1 MPTAIFLTK
10 NICYFRKKY
19 SIFVANKI
27 KDMERIYEFS
37 FIPKRLAY
45 MVKDNTERYWYLYI
59 RKNEAGIVAKT
70 NKGFYIYDY
79 NKCKNIYAG
88 ENMLGLSIAIKRIY
102 RLYNNVSR
110 GTINEY

>member
-1 MPTAIFLTK
+1 MVMDKTK
-10 NICYFRKKY
+10 
-19 SIFVANKI
+19 
-27 KDMERIYEFS
+27 
-37 FIPKRLAY
+37 
-45 MVKDNTERYWYLYI
+45 RYWYLYI

-102 RLYNNVSR
+102 RLYNNVPHE
-110 GTINEY
+110 TTN